1 VRAFSNKAPS
11 GFKSAQE
18 WLYCREHVKQWQG
31 ENMSLKAQGR
41 QGPVLLVEDS
51 IDDFEATQRA
61 FRKAGLDKKI
71 EHMTSGEDALT
82 YLKTPGNQ
90 WPSLIL
96 LDLNMPGM
104 GGRKTLEFIKKD
116 EALKDIPVVVLTT
129 SNYDADVRMCYAL
142 GANTY
147 VQKPVD
153 FDALSTS
160 IRRIK
165 EYWLDTALLPEKDT
179 ARKA

>member
-1 VRAFSNKAPS
+1 
-11 GFKSAQE
+11 
-18 WLYCREHVKQWQG
+18 
-31 ENMSLKAQGR
+31 MSLRPPVR
-41 QGPVLLVEDS
+41 QGPVLVVEDS
-51 IDDFEATQRA
+51 LDDFEATQRA

-71 EHMTSGEDALT
+71 EHMKSGEEALQ
-82 YLKTPGNQ
+82 YLKTPGNS

-104 GGRKTLEFIKKD
+104 GGRKTLEFLKKND
-116 EALKDIPVVVLTT
+116 TLKDIPVVVLTT

-153 FDALSTS
+153 FDALSSS
-160 IRRIK
+160 IRCIK
-165 EYWLDTALLPEKDT
+165 EYWLDTALLPEK
-179 ARKA
+179 AFERQV

>member
-1 VRAFSNKAPS
+1 
-11 GFKSAQE
+11 
-18 WLYCREHVKQWQG
+18 
-31 ENMSLKAQGR
+31 MSLRPPAR
-41 QGPVLLVEDS
+41 QGPVLVVEDS
-51 IDDFEATQRA
+51 IDDYEATQRA
-61 FRKAGLDKKI
+61 FRKSGMDRKI
-71 EHMTSGEDALT
+71 EHLTSGEAVIT
-82 YLKTPGNQ
+82 YLRTPENS

-116 EALKDIPVVVLTT
+116 ETLRDIPVVVLTT
-129 SNYDADVRMCYAL
+129 SDYEADVRMCYAL

-153 FDALSTS
+153 FDALSLA

-165 EYWLDTALLPEKDT
+165 EYWLDTALLPEKT
-179 ARKA
+179 VPRST

>member
-1 VRAFSNKAPS
+1 MASRSIS
-11 GFKSAQE
+11 
-18 WLYCREHVKQWQG
+18 
-31 ENMSLKAQGR
+31 
-41 QGPVLLVEDS
+41 GPVIVVEDS

-61 FRKAGLDKKI
+61 FRKAGLSTPI
-71 EHMTSGEDALT
+71 EHMLSGEDALA
-82 YLKTPGNQ
+82 YLKTPANA

-104 GGRKTLEFIKKD
+104 GGRKMLELVKKD
-116 EALKDIPVVVLTT
+116 DALKDIPVVVLTT

-153 FDALSTS
+153 FDVLLAS
-160 IRRIK
+160 IRHIK
-165 EYWLDTALLPEKDT
+165 EYWLETALLPPKGAAPKE
-179 ARKA
+179 AF

>member
-1 VRAFSNKAPS
+1 
-11 GFKSAQE
+11 
-18 WLYCREHVKQWQG
+18 
-31 ENMSLKAQGR
+31 MSLKPPQR
-41 QGPVLLVEDS
+41 QGPVLVVEDS
-51 IDDFEATQRA
+51 IDDFEATERA

-71 EHMTSGEDALT
+71 EHLSSGEAALN
-82 YLKTPGNQ
+82 YLKTPGNT

-116 EALKDIPVVVLTT
+116 DALKDIPVVVLTT
-129 SNYDADVRMCYAL
+129 SDYDADVRMCYAL

-153 FDALSTS
+153 FDALSAS
-160 IRRIK
+160 IRCIK
-165 EYWLDTALLPEKDT
+165 EYWLDTALLPEKDV
-179 ARKA
+179 ARKI

>member
-1 VRAFSNKAPS
+1 
-11 GFKSAQE
+11 
-18 WLYCREHVKQWQG
+18 
-31 ENMSLKAQGR
+31 MSLKPPVR
-41 QGPVLLVEDS
+41 QGPILVVEDS

-71 EHMTSGEDALT
+71 EHLTSGEAALA
-82 YLKTPGNQ
+82 YLRTPGSP

-116 EALKDIPVVVLTT
+116 ETLKDIPVVVLTT
-129 SNYDADVRMCYAL
+129 SNYNADVRMCYAL
-142 GANTY
+142 GANSY

-153 FDALSTS
+153 FDALSAS
-160 IRRIK
+160 IRCIK
-165 EYWLDTALLPEKDT
+165 EYWLDTALLPEKD
-179 ARKA
+179 AAGKA

>member
-1 VRAFSNKAPS
+1 
-11 GFKSAQE
+11 
-18 WLYCREHVKQWQG
+18 
-31 ENMSLKAQGR
+31 MSLRPTAR
-41 QGPVLLVEDS
+41 QGPVLVVEDS
-51 IDDFEATQRA
+51 LDDFEATQRA

-71 EHMTSGEDALT
+71 EHLNSGEEALR
-82 YLKTPGNQ
+82 YLRTPGNS

-116 EALKDIPVVVLTT
+116 DSLKDIPVVVLTT

-153 FDALSTS
+153 FDALSAS
-160 IRRIK
+160 IRCIK
-165 EYWLDTALLPEKDT
+165 EYWLDTALLPEK
-179 ARKA
+179 AIPRQA